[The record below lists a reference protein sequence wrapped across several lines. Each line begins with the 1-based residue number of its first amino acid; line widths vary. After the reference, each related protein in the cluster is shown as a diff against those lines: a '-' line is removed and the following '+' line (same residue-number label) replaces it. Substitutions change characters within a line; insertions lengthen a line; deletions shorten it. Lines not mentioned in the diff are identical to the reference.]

1 MAWEKILGEP
11 SEWEDHELNLLKDL
25 FSDQSHLDSFHFTEL
40 HRTCLGISGKIFEQV
55 LAYTKTSA
63 IDEVD
68 VSGRTALSWAAQKG
82 DSKAIGQLLD
92 HGGDPQQ
99 TDISEKTPL
108 HWSINANSSECMRL
122 LLLNDAH
129 VDAKS

>member
-68 VSGRTALSWAAQKG
+68 VSGRTALSWAAQKEIPRPL
-82 DSKAIGQLLD
+82 DSSWTMGAI
-92 HGGDPQQ
+92 PNKQ
-99 TDISEKTPL
+99 TFLK
-108 HWSINANSSECMRL
+108 RL
-122 LLLNDAH
+122 LYTGL
-129 VDAKS
+129 

>member
-1 MAWEKILGEP
+1 M
-11 SEWEDHELNLLKDL
+11 
-25 FSDQSHLDSFHFTEL
+25 FQ
-40 HRTCLGISGKIFEQV
+40 
-55 LAYTKTSA
+55 
-63 IDEVD
+63 DERLYP
-68 VSGRTALSWAAQKG
+68 GRRKRG

-92 HGGDPQQ
+92 HGAIPNKPD
-99 TDISEKTPL
+99 TSEKTPL